1 MWLSGPR
8 LSPSAGTL
16 PTRTRLFGLSEGKAG
31 AVETLKHMRTLAR
44 NSLREPDQRVR
55 ESALSITSSAQGW
68 IAQAR
73 AIQQW
78 VQDHIRYVQDPY
90 DDQGGVE
97 LVQSPQKTLDYGA
110 GDCDDQSVLTA
121 SLLSSIGHPS
131 RFIALGFRG
140 EELSHVLTQTK
151 VSHSGDDRRD
161 WASVETIQCRPLGWF
176 PNGVTSH
183 YILKV

>member
-1 MWLSGPR
+1 MWLSGSQSLPR
-8 LSPSAGTL
+8 AGTL
-16 PTRTRLFGLSEGKAG
+16 PTRTRLLGLSEGKAG
-31 AVETLKHMRTLAR
+31 AVQTLKHMRTLAR
-44 NSLREPDQRVR
+44 DSLREPDQQVR
-55 ESALSITSSAQGW
+55 ESALSITSGAQGW

-78 VQDHIRYVQDPY
+78 VQDNIRYIQDPY

-110 GDCDDQSVLTA
+110 GDCDDQSVLVA

-131 RFIALGFRG
+131 RFIAVGFKG
-140 EELSHVLTQTK
+140 GDLSHVLTQTK
-151 VSHSGDDRRD
+151 VNNSGDDRRD

-176 PNGVTSH
+176 PSGVTSH